1 MIAASWLTVPKL
13 LSFLFFLALGVRVA
27 ISHGPSRRRA
37 INILILYVIAT
48 NSLAG
53 ITQWDDWPFTNNM
66 LAVGSGNDRSR
77 VHWQAFYGVD
87 RAGREWRLDPH
98 TWSPIFDSV
107 LQTWVY
113 MSYGDLSPQQQGEAA
128 RFLFA
133 KANDARASLYA
144 GKRIGFDRRL
154 GILSCPYW
162 WRLPRWRKA
171 PPEPY
176 RALRFYRIEFTV
188 GEIARDPTHFTR
200 HLIAEIAP

>member
-1 MIAASWLTVPKL
+1 
-13 LSFLFFLALGVRVA
+13 
-27 ISHGPSRRRA
+27 
-37 INILILYVIAT
+37 
-48 NSLAG
+48 
-53 ITQWDDWPFTNNM
+53 M
-66 LAVGSGNDRSR
+66 LAVGSGNDRAR

-87 RAGREWRLDPH
+87 RAGREWRLDPYM
-98 TWSPIFDSV
+98 WSPIFDSV

-113 MSYGDLSPQQQGEAA
+113 MSYGDLSRQQKGEAA

-171 PPEPY
+171 SPEPY

-188 GEIARDPTHFTR
+188 GEIARDPTHVTR
-200 HLIAEIAP
+200 HLIAEIAACSRGSSGRGIAPGLLRRPHARCAPAGSSSAHLRFASLAPR

>member
-1 MIAASWLTVPKL
+1 MIGASWLTLPKV
-13 LSFLFFLALGVRVA
+13 LSFLFFLVLGVRVA
-27 ISHGPSRRRA
+27 TSIGVGRRRA

-53 ITQWDDWPFTNNM
+53 VTQWDDWPFTNNM

-87 RAGREWRLDPH
+87 AAGREWRLDPY

-113 MSYGDLSPQQQGEAA
+113 MSFVDLPTQQQREAGL
-128 RFLFA
+128 FLFA
-133 KANDARASLYA
+133 KANAARVSLNQ

-154 GILSCPYW
+154 GPLSCPYW
-162 WRLPRWRKA
+162 WRLPRWPRA
-171 PPEPY
+171 PAEPY

-188 GEIARDPTHFTR
+188 GEIARDPTHYAR